1 MLKHADLFCYR
12 GLVWQ
17 DVRTVCLCWLIDSES
32 RKLIVAT
39 LATHTHTD
47 YRSIRSRSHPVNKTS
62 CNCNHICVASA
73 PRAISIANK

>member
-39 LATHTHTD
+39 LATHTHGLQIHQIPQ
-47 YRSIRSRSHPVNKTS
+47 SP
-62 CNCNHICVASA
+62 CE
-73 PRAISIANK
+73 